1 MNPARLSSMPDW
13 PARMTADVACLYMGQ
28 SKGTF
33 LTRFGYLGRSEGRNV
48 YWARAQLDRHIANQF
63 DLPQPSRIDSEVR
76 DTSWDDLR

>member
-33 LTRFGYLGRSEGRNV
+33 LSRFGNYGRNEGRNV
-48 YWARAQLDRHIANQF
+48 YWSRAQLDRLIANQF
-63 DLPQPSRIDSEVR
+63 NLSQPARIAQDE
-76 DTSWDDLR
+76 DTSWDDFH